1 MILDYEPLSKVFQDA
16 GYAIRAGDPKLAHI
30 DVSVLGFLAQRD
42 LPPVELPP
50 QCSPQEVATLKEETA
65 SSRLS
70 FEAKINQF
78 HFEEDKEER
87 ADPIIQL
94 PDSEDELDRQSAA
107 YFPKLIIARVDP
119 SFEEDEEMDINT
131 RKGLKGSPRCEE
143 QRGVV

>member
-50 QCSPQEVATLKEETA
+50 QCSPQEVATLREETA

-78 HFEEDKEER
+78 DFKEDKEER

-107 YFPKLIIARVDP
+107 YSPKLIITRVDP

-131 RKGLKGSPRCEE
+131 RK
-143 QRGVV
+143 